1 MKRQACMLLCAGLLA
16 LGAGALAQTAT
27 YVFPYE
33 GFRYTQREDET
44 VLTQTNLGE
53 HEALLKSLGTSSE
66 AVLASYVA
74 SGIVMEVI
82 PDDGGQIAVSVTDA
96 GKFADV
102 QDMDKMT
109 QEQRLAFLAQFEM
122 SGLYETCAYVD
133 TAPACVRLTSSA
145 MYASMPVYSLRYAT
159 LHLGKLYMIE
169 QTIVGR
175 EPDEDVQPGEG
186 YRLGGE
192 GKWSAL
198 PDGQIGQR
206 QRGQTVGT
214 QNHQR
219 GPLAPGRAVA
229 DRVPDRHQA
238 VSKLLR
244 VFFVQIKGD
253 GSLGRLAHR
262 VEHHPAGP
270 EQPKEKRPLNGQ
282 CGQSFAPDDA
292 LPLGDE
298 RPPQPEHTGFIQRPA
313 AGFQQDEA
321 GPAEEEQKR
330 GVLPQSCEQSVQA
343 ELQQG
348 IRQRQQADDDR
359 LAQEAE
365 GGEGMVM
372 PLSGHGASSARMWAR
387 SPACWAGMA
396 GRKSFAPGAATM
408 SSETPPSR
416 SRGVRSSR
424 TLVTARRGST

>member
-1 MKRQACMLLCAGLLA
+1 MGEVVPGVGRHPELGQQLPEQLFLPGAVDEKRQLRAAAACHHEYRPALHEPGDGGDADVRVAYLTAPHPELEPGQPAAPAAQLVGSVPDRIMDGL
-16 LGAGALAQTAT
+16 GQTA
-27 YVFPYE
+27 
-33 GFRYTQREDET
+33 G
-44 VLTQTNLGE
+44 QTDAEEQPGQ
-53 HEALLKSLGTSSE
+53 HQHPRRT
-66 AVLASYVA
+66 
-74 SGIVMEVI
+74 
-82 PDDGGQIAVSVTDA
+82 GGQ
-96 GKFADV
+96 
-102 QDMDKMT
+102 
-109 QEQRLAFLAQFEM
+109 
-122 SGLYETCAYVD
+122 
-133 TAPACVRLTSSA
+133 P
-145 MYASMPVYSLRYAT
+145 
-159 LHLGKLYMIE
+159 
-169 QTIVGR
+169 VGR

-186 YRLGGE
+186 HGLGGE
-192 GKWSAL
+192 GKWPAL

-206 QRGQTVGT
+206 QRGQAVGT

-238 VSKLLR
+238 VGKLLR

-270 EQPKEKRPLNGQ
+270 EQPKEERPLDGQ
-282 CGQSFAPDDA
+282 RGQSFAPDDA
-292 LPLGDE
+292 LLLGDE
-298 RPPQPEHTGFIQRPA
+298 RPPQPEHTGLIQRPA
-313 AGFQQDEA
+313 AGFQQDGA

-372 PLSGHGASSARMWAR
+372 PLSGHGASSARM
-387 SPACWAGMA
+387 
-396 GRKSFAPGAATM
+396 
-408 SSETPPSR
+408 
-416 SRGVRSSR
+416 
-424 TLVTARRGST
+424 

>member
-1 MKRQACMLLCAGLLA
+1 M
-16 LGAGALAQTAT
+16 
-27 YVFPYE
+27 
-33 GFRYTQREDET
+33 
-44 VLTQTNLGE
+44 
-53 HEALLKSLGTSSE
+53 
-66 AVLASYVA
+66 
-74 SGIVMEVI
+74 
-82 PDDGGQIAVSVTDA
+82 
-96 GKFADV
+96 
-102 QDMDKMT
+102 
-109 QEQRLAFLAQFEM
+109 
-122 SGLYETCAYVD
+122 
-133 TAPACVRLTSSA
+133 
-145 MYASMPVYSLRYAT
+145 
-159 LHLGKLYMIE
+159 
-169 QTIVGR
+169 GR

-270 EQPKEKRPLNGQ
+270 EQPEEKRPLNGQ

-298 RPPQPEHTGFIQRPA
+298 RPPQPEHTGLIQRPA
-313 AGFQQDEA
+313 AGFQQDGA

>member
-1 MKRQACMLLCAGLLA
+1 MGC
-16 LGAGALAQTAT
+16 
-27 YVFPYE
+27 
-33 GFRYTQREDET
+33 
-44 VLTQTNLGE
+44 
-53 HEALLKSLGTSSE
+53 
-66 AVLASYVA
+66 
-74 SGIVMEVI
+74 
-82 PDDGGQIAVSVTDA
+82 
-96 GKFADV
+96 
-102 QDMDKMT
+102 
-109 QEQRLAFLAQFEM
+109 
-122 SGLYETCAYVD
+122 
-133 TAPACVRLTSSA
+133 
-145 MYASMPVYSLRYAT
+145 
-159 LHLGKLYMIE
+159 
-169 QTIVGR
+169 

-186 YRLGGE
+186 HGLGGE
-192 GKWSAL
+192 GKWPAL

-253 GSLGRLAHR
+253 SSPGRLAHR

-270 EQPKEKRPLNGQ
+270 EQPKEERPLDGQ

-298 RPPQPEHTGFIQRPA
+298 RPPQPEHIGLIQRPA
-313 AGFQQDEA
+313 AGFQQDGA

-343 ELQQG
+343 EFQQG
-348 IRQRQQADDDR
+348 VRQRQQADDDR

-372 PLSGHGASSARMWAR
+372 PLSGHGASSARM
-387 SPACWAGMA
+387 
-396 GRKSFAPGAATM
+396 
-408 SSETPPSR
+408 
-416 SRGVRSSR
+416 
-424 TLVTARRGST
+424 

>member
-1 MKRQACMLLCAGLLA
+1 M
-16 LGAGALAQTAT
+16 
-27 YVFPYE
+27 
-33 GFRYTQREDET
+33 
-44 VLTQTNLGE
+44 
-53 HEALLKSLGTSSE
+53 
-66 AVLASYVA
+66 
-74 SGIVMEVI
+74 
-82 PDDGGQIAVSVTDA
+82 
-96 GKFADV
+96 
-102 QDMDKMT
+102 
-109 QEQRLAFLAQFEM
+109 
-122 SGLYETCAYVD
+122 
-133 TAPACVRLTSSA
+133 
-145 MYASMPVYSLRYAT
+145 
-159 LHLGKLYMIE
+159 
-169 QTIVGR
+169 
-175 EPDEDVQPGEG
+175 
-186 YRLGGE
+186 
-192 GKWSAL
+192 
-198 PDGQIGQR
+198 
-206 QRGQTVGT
+206 
-214 QNHQR
+214 
-219 GPLAPGRAVA
+219 A

-298 RPPQPEHTGFIQRPA
+298 RPPQPEHTGLIQRPA
-313 AGFQQDEA
+313 AGFQQDGT

-359 LAQEAE
+359 LAQKVE
-365 GGEGMVM
+365 GGEGVVM

>member
-1 MKRQACMLLCAGLLA
+1 MDGLDKTAG
-16 LGAGALAQTAT
+16 QTDAEEQPGQHQHPRRT
-27 YVFPYE
+27 
-33 GFRYTQREDET
+33 
-44 VLTQTNLGE
+44 
-53 HEALLKSLGTSSE
+53 
-66 AVLASYVA
+66 
-74 SGIVMEVI
+74 
-82 PDDGGQIAVSVTDA
+82 GGQ
-96 GKFADV
+96 
-102 QDMDKMT
+102 
-109 QEQRLAFLAQFEM
+109 
-122 SGLYETCAYVD
+122 
-133 TAPACVRLTSSA
+133 P
-145 MYASMPVYSLRYAT
+145 
-159 LHLGKLYMIE
+159 
-169 QTIVGR
+169 VGR

-186 YRLGGE
+186 HGLGGE
-192 GKWSAL
+192 GKWPAL

-219 GPLAPGRAVA
+219 GPLAPGRPVA

-253 GSLGRLAHR
+253 GSPGRLAHR

-270 EQPKEKRPLNGQ
+270 EQPKEERPLDGQ

-298 RPPQPEHTGFIQRPA
+298 RPPQPEHTGLIQRPA
-313 AGFQQDEA
+313 AGFQQDGA

-348 IRQRQQADDDR
+348 VRQRQQADDDR

-372 PLSGHGASSARMWAR
+372 PLSGHGASSARM
-387 SPACWAGMA
+387 
-396 GRKSFAPGAATM
+396 
-408 SSETPPSR
+408 
-416 SRGVRSSR
+416 
-424 TLVTARRGST
+424 